1 MTVFFTTAAAT
12 LAAVFKIFLVMAVAG
27 LLVRRGVIT
36 EAMVTALSKA
46 TIVVFLPCMIFD
58 KIITNFDPAAATL
71 WWTLPLAAVVMV
83 AVGLAVAYLVFRT
96 ELPAKRNMLAVA
108 SMQNSGYLVLPVGLA
123 LYPTNFDEFALYT
136 FLFILGFNP
145 VLWSVGKLL
154 ATDDTSSRG
163 GWLGVVNPPLV
174 ACLVSIAGALL
185 GLGRWIPVPVMEAV
199 EMVGAGAVP
208 VATVVLGAMLGGMP
222 IRIAPHFRDA
232 IRVLGVKFVV
242 IPLLTV
248 AALAAADVGTTNPL
262 LARFL
267 VLQSAAAPAANLI
280 VQVRAYGG
288 DEQKVGTVMLVS
300 YVTCIIGLPA
310 WLAVWE
316 MVGAAS

>member
-1 MTVFFTTAAAT
+1 MDQFPATASAT
-12 LAAVFKIFLVMAVAG
+12 LLAILKIFVVMGVAG
-27 LLVRRGVIT
+27 YLVRRKVIT
-36 EAMVTALSKA
+36 EAMVTALSRA

-58 KIITNFDPAAATL
+58 KITTKFEPGAMAL
-71 WWTLPLAAVVMV
+71 WWTLPLAAIVMV
-83 AVGLAVAYLVFRT
+83 AVGLAIATVVFRK
-96 ELPAKRNMLAVA
+96 ELPEKRSMLAVA

-123 LYPTNFDEFALYT
+123 LYPDRFDEFALYT

-145 VLWSVGKLL
+145 VLWSVGKFL
-154 ATDDTSSRG
+154 ATDKPDGRS
-163 GWLGVVNPPLV
+163 GWLGVANPPLV
-174 ACLVSIAGALL
+174 ACLTSIFVALT
-185 GLGRWIPVPVMEAV
+185 GLARFIPAPVAESIS
-199 EMVGAGAVP
+199 MVGDGAVP

-222 IRIAPHFRDA
+222 INLRPHLWDTV
-232 IRVLGVKFVV
+232 RVLGVKFVM
-242 IPLLTV
+242 IPALTV
-248 AALAAADVGTTNPL
+248 AALAAAGVGSSNPL

-300 YVTCIIGLPA
+300 YLLCVLSLPV

-316 MVGAAS
+316 IVAG